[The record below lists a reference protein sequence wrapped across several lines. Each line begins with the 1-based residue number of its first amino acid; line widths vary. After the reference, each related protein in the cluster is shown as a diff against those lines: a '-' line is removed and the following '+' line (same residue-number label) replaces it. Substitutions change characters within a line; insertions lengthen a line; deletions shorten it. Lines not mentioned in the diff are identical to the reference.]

1 MPTMPATDIAQHLQN
16 LRDDIYAAFQ
26 RKLLPNIDPASI
38 VGIRTPQLRQLAK
51 QLSKDEN
58 IQTFLQ
64 TLPHSTFEENQL
76 HSFIISDILDYTRCM
91 EEVNRFLPHVD
102 NWATCDQLSPKV
114 FKKHHAELISP
125 IRQWLRSRHEYT
137 VRFGIGMLLAHYLDD
152 DFSPA
157 YLTLVTSVQRKEYYI
172 RMMQAWYLATALT
185 KQYDATIPYLQSA
198 GLDKWVHNKAIQKA
212 IESRRI
218 TDEKKQYLK
227 TLKR

>member
-1 MPTMPATDIAQHLQN
+1 MPTMPATDIAQQLQN

>member
-1 MPTMPATDIAQHLQN
+1 MPTMPATDIAQQLQN

-102 NWATCDQLSPKV
+102 NWATFDQLSPKV

>member
-1 MPTMPATDIAQHLQN
+1 MHATNIAQQLQN
-16 LRDDIYAAFQ
+16 LRDDDYAAFH
-26 RKLLPNIDPASI
+26 RKLIPNIDPASI
-38 VGIRTPQLRQLAK
+38 IGIRTPQLRQLAK

-58 IQTFLQ
+58 VHVFLQ
-64 TLPHSTFEENQL
+64 ALPHSTFEENQL
-76 HSFIISDILDYTRCM
+76 HSFIISDIRDYTHCL
-91 EEVNRFLPHVD
+91 EEVNLFLPHVD

-114 FKKHHAELISP
+114 FRKHHAELISS

-137 VRFGIGMLLAHYLDD
+137 VRFGIGMLLEHYLDC

-157 YLTLVTSVQRKEYYI
+157 HLSLVTSVRRNEYYI
-172 RMMQAWYLATALT
+172 RMMQAWYLATALA
-185 KQYDATIPYLQSA
+185 KQYDATISCLQSA